1 MLIAAKENT
10 VRRVVTTHLPTKWG
24 VFQTIGCERDI
35 LPGSGPRETA
45 VAIILGNLADET
57 PLVRIHSECFT
68 GEVLGSL
75 RCDCNDQLDL
85 AMRAIAGE
93 GRGLVIYE
101 HQEGRGIG
109 LKAKLQAY
117 ALQDAGLDTVD
128 ANLALGFPADG
139 RDFSLPAAILHELGV
154 TRVRLLSNSPD
165 KALAL
170 SSAGIE
176 VVDRVPCEVV
186 PTAHSIDY
194 LRTKKERLGH
204 ALNLVPG
211 SSRRQEAP
219 NSKEQFEPQTMVGT
233 RSTASPYF
241 SPENVTDAV
250 ERVPTA
256 LQTPSEVSQLE
267 PPHVGCYENDEAFE
281 FASIEEALD
290 ELRAGR
296 MIVVIDD
303 EDRENEG
310 DLTMAAE
317 AITPE
322 AINFMATHGRG
333 LICLAMTGER
343 LDELELPPMTP
354 GNSSLGGT
362 AFTISIDVKGLG
374 VTTGISAHD
383 RTETIKAAIDSLTL
397 PEDFGRPGH
406 IFPLRARPGGVLER
420 RGQTEAAVDLAS
432 LAAMYPAGVICEIIN
447 DDGTMAR
454 VPDLIR
460 FCKKHGLLMITVA
473 DLARYRLELDFETS
487 FAAVDGLLP
496 ISPNYPALK
505 ARRFEPADLC
515 LSGKGC
521 KIEKPANA
529 GTP

>member
-1 MLIAAKENT
+1 M
-10 VRRVVTTHLPTKWG
+10 PTKWG
-24 VFQTIGCERDI
+24 TFRAVGFEREV
-35 LPGSGPRETA
+35 LNGSRQIESA
-45 VAIILGNLADET
+45 LALVLGDVT
-57 PLVRIHSECFT
+57 KGVPLVRIHSRCLT
-68 GEVLGSL
+68 GEMLGSL
-75 RCDCNDQLDL
+75 RCDCAGQLEL
-85 AMRAIAGE
+85 AMQTIAHE
-93 GRGLVIYE
+93 GRGLLIYE
-101 HQEGRGIG
+101 QQEGRGIG
-109 LKAKLQAY
+109 LMAKLQAY

-154 TRVRLLSNSPD
+154 SQVRLLSNNPD

-170 SSAGIE
+170 SNAGIE

-186 PTAHSIDY
+186 PTPHSIDY

-211 SSRRQEAP
+211 SSRRQEVP
-219 NSKEQFEPQTMVGT
+219 NSKEMVGT
-233 RSTASPYF
+233 GSTASPYF

-256 LQTPSEVSQLE
+256 LQTPSEVSKLE
-267 PPHVGCYENDEAFE
+267 PPHVGCYENVDAFE
-281 FASIEEALD
+281 FASIEEALE

-296 MIVVIDD
+296 MVVVIDD

-354 GNSSLGGT
+354 ENSSLGGT
-362 AFTISIDVKGLG
+362 AFTISIDVRGPG

-383 RTETIKAAIDSLTL
+383 RAETIKAAIDPLTL

-406 IFPLRARPGGVLER
+406 IFPLRACPGGVLER

-432 LAAMYPAGVICEIIN
+432 LAVLYPAGVICEIIN
-447 DDGTMAR
+447 DDGAMAR

-487 FAAVDGLLP
+487 FAAIDGLLP
-496 ISPNYPALK
+496 VCTRHPALA
-505 ARRFEPADLC
+505 ARRFESADLC
-515 LSGKGC
+515 LAGKG
-521 KIEKPANA
+521 
-529 GTP
+529 

>member
-1 MLIAAKENT
+1 
-10 VRRVVTTHLPTKWG
+10 
-24 VFQTIGCERDI
+24 
-35 LPGSGPRETA
+35 
-45 VAIILGNLADET
+45 
-57 PLVRIHSECFT
+57 
-68 GEVLGSL
+68 
-75 RCDCNDQLDL
+75 
-85 AMRAIAGE
+85 MRAIAEE

-109 LKAKLQAY
+109 LMAKLQAY
-117 ALQDAGLDTVD
+117 SLQDAGLDTVD
-128 ANLALGFPADG
+128 ANLALGFPADC
-139 RDFSLPAAILHELGV
+139 RDFRLSAAILRELGV
-154 TRVRLLSNSPD
+154 KRVRLLSNNPD
-165 KALAL
+165 KAAAL
-170 SSAGIE
+170 KNAGIE
-176 VVDRVPCEVV
+176 VVAQISCEVA
-186 PTAHSIDY
+186 PTPHSIAY
-194 LRTKKERLGH
+194 LRTKKERMGH
-204 ALNLVPG
+204 ALNLEPS

-219 NSKEQFEPQTMVGT
+219 DSKK
-233 RSTASPYF
+233 
-241 SPENVTDAV
+241 
-250 ERVPTA
+250 
-256 LQTPSEVSQLE
+256 
-267 PPHVGCYENDEAFE
+267 NDDAFE

-303 EDRENEG
+303 EDSENEG

-343 LDELELPPMTP
+343 LDELDLPPMTAE
-354 GNSSLGGT
+354 NSSLGGT
-362 AFTISIDVKGLG
+362 AFTISIDVKGPG

-383 RTETIKAAIDSLTL
+383 RAETVKAAIDSLTL

-406 IFPLRARPGGVLER
+406 VFPLRARRGGVLER

-487 FAAVDGLLP
+487 LP
-496 ISPNYPALK
+496 RSMGC
-505 ARRFEPADLC
+505 C
-515 LSGKGC
+515 LSVQDAQRSRHDDLSRLTYFS
-521 KIEKPANA
+521 PAKVEQ
-529 GTP
+529 